1 MTADIQILQG
11 KIDSL
16 HERIEIFSWLVT
28 EKDAEQLK
36 AREEQVSVMNK
47 NITDTKEKMTEAISK
62 VDIDNLV
69 IKDTPPNDAI
79 DTLKRQKKKFDE

>member
-1 MTADIQILQG
+1 
-11 KIDSL
+11 
-16 HERIEIFSWLVT
+16 
-28 EKDAEQLK
+28 
-36 AREEQVSVMNK
+36 MNK